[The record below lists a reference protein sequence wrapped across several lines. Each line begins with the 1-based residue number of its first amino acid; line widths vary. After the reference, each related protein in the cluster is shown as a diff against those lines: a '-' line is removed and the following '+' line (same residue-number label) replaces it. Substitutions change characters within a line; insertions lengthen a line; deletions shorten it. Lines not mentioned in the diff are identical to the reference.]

1 MGDTGWRVR
10 GKPRLLFGRMF
21 EDPEIELA
29 AFRPASRIFAIAS
42 GGDMA
47 ITLAN
52 AGHHVVA
59 ADLNPAQIEY
69 VGERLRGA
77 APRPGRIDGA
87 LRNGLLFAGKRQER
101 ERFCAMTD
109 PEEQVRYWR
118 EHLESP
124 LLRFLMRL
132 ATSRFL
138 LRRTYSDQVIDSIPP
153 RFDLEVLARLRR
165 GFGTYPN
172 AENPFVRG
180 YLLGDLSPV
189 RFTGGSLE
197 LVTSGA
203 AEYLETVPA
212 KSFDG
217 FTLSNIFDGAGP
229 DYSNRLLRAV
239 KNAAVPSAT
248 TAIRRFAGHNGLERS
263 LIWGAVEIHRG
274 V

>member
-10 GKPRLLFGRMF
+10 GNPRLLFGRMF
-21 EDPEIELA
+21 EDPDVELA
-29 AFRPASRIFAIAS
+29 AFRPGSRVFAIAS

-52 AGHHVVA
+52 AGHRVVA

-77 APRPGRIDGA
+77 QPRPGRIDGA
-87 LRNGLLFAGKRQER
+87 LRNGLRFAGKQPER
-101 ERFCAMTD
+101 EQFCAMTD
-109 PEEQVRYWR
+109 PSAQVRYWR
-118 EHLESP
+118 DHLESP

-165 GFGTYPN
+165 GFATYAN
-172 AENPFVRG
+172 ADNPFVRG

-197 LVTSGA
+197 LVNSGA

-212 KSFDG
+212 QSFDA

-239 KNAAVPSAT
+239 KNAAAPGAAT
-248 TAIRRFAGHNGLERS
+248 VIRRFAGDGGLEKS
-263 LIWGAVEIHRG
+263 LIWGALAVHRG